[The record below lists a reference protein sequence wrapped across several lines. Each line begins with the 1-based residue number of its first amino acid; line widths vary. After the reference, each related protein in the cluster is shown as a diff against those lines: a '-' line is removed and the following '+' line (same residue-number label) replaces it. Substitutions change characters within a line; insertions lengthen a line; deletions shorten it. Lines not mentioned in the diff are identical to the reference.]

1 MAAQRGAEGRR
12 YVVRV
17 VPVHVACCMTGGRL
31 CCMHATGGRCV
42 LHRAAAALLES
53 EPHCWR
59 CSVRDQTHTPLSPPR
74 AGGCRLHVVCCTL
87 GVAARGRWGRQP
99 VLTAVP
105 EGTRNITARARPPA
119 STHGVWVHRLRRPC
133 GRQVLNVQHTTA
145 HVHRKACRLQRA
157 TRSRRHTCNTYQTT
171 ENMQHQHAA
180 RNTQH
185 ALCAERTVR

>member
-1 MAAQRGAEGRR
+1 M
-12 YVVRV
+12 
-17 VPVHVACCMTGGRL
+17 CCIGPQ
-31 CCMHATGGRCV
+31 
-42 LHRAAAALLES
+42 LHYWKASR
-53 EPHCWR
+53 
-59 CSVRDQTHTPLSPPR
+59 T
-74 AGGCRLHVVCCTL
+74 AGGAQCETKRMRRNVRRATARRARPGRAVVGCTLSAARCRLHVVCCTL

-105 EGTRNITARARPPA
+105 EGTRKINARARPPA
-119 STHGVWVHRLRRPC
+119 STHGVWVHRVRRPC

-145 HVHRKACRLQRA
+145 HVHRKACSLQRA

-171 ENMQHQHAA
+171 ENMQHAA